1 MIAERNASGMSWDDS
16 PMPVKPPTRLAE
28 LPPRFAATRSALHGV
43 AEHVVSPARV
53 AATGNE
59 IALEATP
66 GGFGTPVLPAGGRV
80 RVEADELVIDKPGGA
95 TRRAPLATLAQAAS
109 FAGLPPG
116 ANGEERLDIDRDA
129 ARSLADFYAFAD
141 DLLRTLQVEAP
152 ACADASPV
160 RLWPEHFDI
169 AFEQG
174 EEDDGRRA
182 AYGASPGDALHAEPY
197 IYVAP
202 WSEPPRGP
210 GWTATG
216 FRGAE
221 LGYSALLRAS
231 DPRAKALDFF
241 HDRRAALLEPPGR
254 AA

>member
-1 MIAERNASGMSWDDS
+1 MIAERNATGMSWDDP
-16 PMPVKPPTRLAE
+16 PMPVKPPARLPE
-28 LPPRFAATRSALHGV
+28 LPPRFAATRGALHSV
-43 AEHVVSPARV
+43 AERVVSPARV

-66 GGFGTPVLPAGGRV
+66 GGFGTPPLPDGGRV
-80 RVEADELVIDKPGGA
+80 RVEVDEIVIDEPGGA

-109 FAGLPPG
+109 FAGLRAG
-116 ANGEERLDIDRDA
+116 DTGEGRLEIDRDA
-129 ARSLADFYAFAD
+129 ARSLAAFYAFAD
-141 DLLRTLQVEAP
+141 ELLRTLQAEAP

-182 AYGASPGDALHAEPY
+182 AYGASPGDAHHGEPY
-197 IYVAP
+197 LYVAP
-202 WSEPPRGP
+202 WNEPPRGP

-231 DPRAKALDFF
+231 DQRATALNFF
-241 HDRRAALLEPPGR
+241 HGRRDALLEPPGR
-254 AA
+254 AV